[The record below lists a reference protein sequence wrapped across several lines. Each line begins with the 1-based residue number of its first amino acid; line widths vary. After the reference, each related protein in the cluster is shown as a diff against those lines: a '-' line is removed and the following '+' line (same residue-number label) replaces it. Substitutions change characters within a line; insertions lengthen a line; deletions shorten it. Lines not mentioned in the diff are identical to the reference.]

1 MTNDTSIT
9 PTNNGPYH
17 LRGNFTIVLPSGRE
31 LDATGET
38 WLCRCGASQDKPF
51 CDGSHARIGFKATEA
66 DVAEEHIVTPA
77 QELAAAA

>member
-1 MTNDTSIT
+1 MSNDTVIT
-9 PTNNGPYH
+9 PTNNGPYRV
-17 LRGNFTIVLPSGRE
+17 RGDFKIVLPSGTE

-66 DVAEEHIVTPA
+66 DVAEEHIARPA
-77 QELAAAA
+77 EEIALTA